1 MNRKYNILV
10 SSVYISEKLR
20 VHGNLLLSQLTVYT
34 KSYVLKANIRLS
46 RFSIE
51 YNLHGENLVCL

>member
-20 VHGNLLLSQLTVYT
+20 VLEIFFYHNLPYIPSHM
-34 KSYVLKANIRLS
+34 
-46 RFSIE
+46 F
-51 YNLHGENLVCL
+51 